1 MPRAFG
7 GGGCAFLVTD
17 GEQCGA
23 PRKLA
28 SSYCPAHHALCH
40 LTAGSRAEKQRLHLI
55 ELLGNSWGPRREGAA
70 AVSHAHKIGQRDPA
84 AQRPAEKR

>member
-7 GGGCAFLVTD
+7 RGGCAFLVAD

-28 SSYCPAHHALCH
+28 SSYCPPHHALCH
-40 LTAGSRAEKQRLHLI
+40 LAIGSRAERERLRLI
-55 ELLGNSWGPRREGAA
+55 ELIARSNGFDLPDEGR
-70 AVSHAHKIGQRDPA
+70 QL
-84 AQRPAEKR
+84 

>member
-7 GGGCAFLVTD
+7 GGGCAFLVVD

-28 SSYCPAHHALCH
+28 SSYCPPHHALCY
-40 LTAGSRAEKQRLHLI
+40 LANGSRAERERLRLI
-55 ELLGNSWGPRREGAA
+55 GVIGDSVGRQLALGKFSNVFVRRPEGR
-70 AVSHAHKIGQRDPA
+70 QP
-84 AQRPAEKR
+84 

>member
-1 MPRAFG
+1 LARAFG

-28 SSYCPAHHALCH
+28 SSYCPAHHALCY
-40 LTAGSRAEKQRLHLI
+40 LAAGSRAERERLRLI
-55 ELLGNSWGPRREGAA
+55 ELLGRWGLRPRREGLLPSLA
-70 AVSHAHKIGQRDPA
+70 PA

>member
-7 GGGCAFLVTD
+7 RGGCAFLLTD

-28 SSYCPAHHALCH
+28 SSYCPAHHTMCYLA
-40 LTAGSRAEKQRLHLI
+40 TGSRAERERLRLI
-55 ELLGNSWGPRREGAA
+55 ELIGGSFARGSEGLL
-70 AVSHAHKIGQRDPA
+70 P
-84 AQRPAEKR
+84 